1 MTATMDFAIPE
12 RVGTTEL
19 RRIGPGDEAN
29 AAIVGLYADAYTVM
43 DLSDRDKRVRYEAR
57 LSETADEPGTVRIAG
72 FREGRLAGVM
82 RWYDYT
88 MNLRGSDVLAGG
100 LGAVA
105 VAFDARRRGVGAD
118 LVKGFIAGYRARGAT
133 IAVLHPFRHDFYRRL
148 GFGYGTKMNR
158 YRFSPRELPAGG
170 RSDRVRRVGVEAAD
184 GIAACYERVRART
197 NGLIIT
203 EAQEFKVRLEDV
215 SLRVFAYHD
224 GGTIRG
230 YMQTRPFIGEA
241 NNANWNEL
249 RVFELIAESPEAF
262 RALTAFLR
270 DLADQFRAIVLET
283 QDDTWNV
290 ILGDPRDSSGRIV
303 HPPAYH
309 ETNSQGSG
317 VMYRV
322 LDVPRTL
329 EAISRNAP
337 PSPGSNWA
345 SLRVVDPLIPENA
358 EAFDLSLPDGGPSG
372 AVALQVDI
380 ADFSSLAVGSL
391 RLRSLYDYGMVTVS
405 NPDAVPA
412 LDRLFA
418 PDRAPLCTTRF

>member
-1 MTATMDFAIPE
+1 MTGTMDFAIPE

-19 RRIGPGDEAN
+19 RRVGPDDDAN
-29 AAIVGLYADAYTVM
+29 AGIVGLYADAYTVM
-43 DLSDRDKRVRYEAR
+43 DLSDRDKRLRYETR
-57 LSETADEPGTVRIAG
+57 LRETADEPGTVRIAG
-72 FREGRLAGVM
+72 YREGRLAGVM

-88 MNLRGSDVLAGG
+88 MNLRGTDVLAGG

-118 LVKGFIAGYRARGAT
+118 LVKGFIAGYRVRGAT
-133 IAVLHPFRHDFYRRL
+133 LTLLHPFRHDFYRRL

-158 YRFSPRELPAGG
+158 YRFSPCELPAGG
-170 RSDRVRRVGVEAAD
+170 RSDRVRQAGVEAAD
-184 GIAACYERVRART
+184 EIAACYERVRART
-197 NGLIIT
+197 NGLIVT
-203 EAQEFKVRLEDV
+203 EAEEFKERLEDV
-215 SLRVFAYHD
+215 NLRAFAYHGD
-224 GGTIRG
+224 GAVRG
-230 YMQTRPFIGEA
+230 YMLTRPFTGEV

-290 ILGDPRDSSGRIV
+290 LLGDPRDASGRVV

-322 LDVPRTL
+322 LDVPRAL

-337 PSPGSNWA
+337 PSQGSNWA

-358 EAFDLSLPDGGPSG
+358 EAFDLSLPGDPPSG
-372 AVALQVDI
+372 AVGLQADI

-391 RLRSLYDYGMVTVS
+391 RVRSLYDYGMVTVS
-405 NPDAVPA
+405 NPDAVSA

-418 PDRAPLCTTRF
+418 ADRAPLCTTRF